1 MFEYAPSVDLFG
13 SFFPIWMVCV
23 AAAAVLTLAARFL
36 LIRLGLDDQ
45 LGPRLIVYPSMVTLF
60 ACTIWL
66 VFFQY

>member
-66 VFFQY
+66 VFFPY

>member
-13 SFFPIWMVCV
+13 SFFPIWMICI
-23 AAAAVLTLAARFL
+23 AAGAALTLAARWVL
-36 LIRLGLDDQ
+36 TRARLDDQ

-60 ACTIWL
+60 ACSIWL

>member
-13 SFFPIWMVCV
+13 SFFPIWMICI
-23 AAAAVLTLAARFL
+23 AAASVLTLAARSL
-36 LIRLGLDDQ
+36 LIRVGIEDQ
-45 LGPRLIVYPSMVTLF
+45 LGPRLIVYPSMVTLL